1 MAPGIQALVRTRF
14 FLFADYAS
22 LITTSASSKIPCYSG
37 VVTQDTELH

>member
-22 LITTSASSKIPCYSG
+22 LITTSASSLQTVPFLSLQ
-37 VVTQDTELH
+37 TAL